1 MTAAPAPDQRQR
13 NGDNPFNS
21 FIPFLVSAFAPLTV
35 KTRQSA
41 IGPEAVKRIG
51 HFECPLPTQL
61 LPLEREWMVRAEWQ
75 LLGKRLGLGN
85 DGNWADVDIRT
96 TQFGLS
102 LMSC

>member
-1 MTAAPAPDQRQR
+1 MTDANVR
-13 NGDNPFNS
+13 NWGGS
-21 FIPFLVSAFAPLTV
+21 RTSAFYRPASNSG
-35 KTRQSA
+35 KSA
-41 IGPEAVKRIG
+41 NGPEAVKQIG